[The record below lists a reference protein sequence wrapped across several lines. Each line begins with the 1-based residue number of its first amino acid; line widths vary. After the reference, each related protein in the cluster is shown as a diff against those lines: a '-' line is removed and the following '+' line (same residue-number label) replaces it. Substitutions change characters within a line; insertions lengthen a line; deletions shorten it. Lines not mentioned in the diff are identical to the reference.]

1 MAEKRKF
8 TFLKSNYTL
17 RTKHKTLNKKDTS
30 IYVRDYMVTTNNGG
44 WDSGSMPYGEG
55 NFKMVHRF
63 DEKEARKHSYGKW
76 LNNSQ
81 GDVWTL
87 KEIEAGLS
95 KYDNVKEINKS
106 MVMNT
111 NYKSLLDFAYFGN
124 CSELIKASVTDIIQ
138 KFPGELYVTNKE
150 FSYYD
155 EKLDDIVTVI
165 ADASNGHS
173 EEGKLYYIDNPFG
186 IDIFTPSISPSTENK
201 FKYFCVSRN
210 SYKVLNKYETPCGI
224 DMQRWIVEFQPNV
237 NLKCL
242 RDGQFVAKVL
252 LLGYYNGEN
261 IAYRIDTDCNEKEIY
276 TTSTFIVYVYFNN
289 GEFVYLTDSLWEG
302 FHIRLSDEK
311 IEDFYQNNLDD
322 FERFLLNRET
332 KPRYLIEIETLKE
345 SDTGFKIGSMK
356 LNWPTLSGG
365 WNLDIEGPKY
375 SSYIEK
381 LLGQS
386 QLYDEYYSNNL
397 WRMMTHDSIKNMD
410 LTFQNEKLNEDNSDY
425 NIGISKLEGLFWVYG
440 REFDD
445 LKRYI
450 ENLKAVNN
458 VSYDDRSQ
466 IAENILYEKASLNGW
481 ELYNPTQCLKND
493 TEVKQLYNNQFK
505 IYTLSEV
512 KNRFFTEL
520 LLNSKHIFAR
530 KGTKYG
536 IEMLL
541 TLFGFCSYDYGKH
554 SYPNLSPNEQIS
566 GKTKWEDLNGREKEL
581 YYDYKIDEFVGVAT
595 NTSSDVL
602 NENEDFPCVKYNA
615 LKTGSFGPSEFDMD
629 VDPLEGLP
637 VREVDFITSDGTV
650 KKYIIP
656 WYDKIQYNSNRMYFQ
671 MYGGWGK
678 ISLKDI
684 DETINIT
691 QSEKQHFKE
700 LRSEDD
706 FRIYSETLKYIKVKE
721 NIPDLLK
728 TEYSSLNNGDIYYVN
743 NVVGSEYHYY
753 VLEDKEKSGSLEGWA
768 PVTEEDFSTKTKNA
782 LNVIYLET
790 IIDDYR
796 ANNPHVGYG
805 KYDDGN
811 EYLEYFRHLFKYEID
826 NSTADKPL
834 FDESAYDCHT
844 GGVLEEIGN
853 CGFTIGD
860 IVRDNVKTWYF
871 SPTNIISKMP
881 IPNGIT
887 KFPSTLPFNI
897 SITQPTKDIN
907 KIKGMDTWIVSV
919 PRETISN
926 YYTVLSVCDMKKV
939 NPNKEYT
946 IGFWI
951 KNSDVSTIRIKAKLG
966 NVPNVEAFGT
976 REEEDKGNVLYET
989 IVLGLNEERY
999 IEITGYPFKEQYVQ
1013 IFIGPQY
1020 QNDKTGG
1027 YYRIQYSITDVYIKE
1042 ANGMTPLYKD
1052 EISGIYNL
1060 GDFNEIKENK
1070 IGVIANGYTHY
1081 ESDLLPFNLET
1092 QEVYSN
1098 DEAAANSI
1106 INVKNLKITFA
1117 NKYTNFEGFRQYL
1130 YGVVLPY
1137 MTQLIPSTTILSVDF
1152 DGVESSDTVLYD
1164 IVQGVGII

>member
-1 MAEKRKF
+1 MAKRNF

-17 RTKHKTLNKKDTS
+17 RTKHKSLNKKDS
-30 IYVRDYMVTTNNGG
+30 AIYVRDYMVTTNNGG
-44 WDSGSMPYGEG
+44 WDSGSIPYGEN

-76 LNNSQ
+76 LSNGNS
-81 GDVWTL
+81 DVWTL
-87 KEIEAGLS
+87 KEIESGLS
-95 KYDNVKEINKS
+95 NNENIKEINRK

-111 NYKSLLDFAYFGN
+111 SYNSLLDFAYFGN
-124 CSELIKASVTDIIQ
+124 CTEMIKSSVTDIIN
-138 KFPGELYVTNKE
+138 KFPGELYVTNNE
-150 FSYYD
+150 FSYYN
-155 EKLDDIVTVI
+155 EKEDKIIKIVG
-165 ADASNGHS
+165 DKSNGHD
-173 EEGKLYYIDNPFG
+173 ELTTLYYVDNPFSL
-186 IDIFTPSISPSTENK
+186 DIFTMSISPTTENK
-201 FKYFCVSRN
+201 LKYFCVSRN

-224 DMQRWIVEFQPNV
+224 DMQRWIVEMQPNV
-237 NLKCL
+237 DLHCLKE
-242 RDGQFVAKVL
+242 GQFIAKVL
-252 LLGYYNGEN
+252 LLGQYDSNKGIVYQ
-261 IAYRIDTDCNEKEIY
+261 IDYSQCDKKLY
-276 TTSTFIVYVYFNN
+276 STSTFIIYVYFQ
-289 GEFVYLTDSLWEG
+289 GGKFVYLTDSVWEG
-302 FHIRLSDEK
+302 YHVRLSDEK
-311 IEDFYQNNLDD
+311 IEAYFQNELDD
-322 FERFLLNRET
+322 FERFLLNRDS
-332 KPRYLIEIETLKE
+332 KPRYLIEIDTLKE
-345 SDTGFKIGSMK
+345 SESGFKKGSIK

-365 WNLDIEGPKY
+365 WNIDVESEKY
-375 SSYIEK
+375 VIYIEK
-381 LLGQS
+381 LLEQS
-386 QLYDEYYSNNL
+386 QLYDEYFSNNL

-410 LTFQNEKLNEDNSDY
+410 LTFRNEKLNEDKYDY
-425 NIGISKLEGLFWVYG
+425 NIGISKIEGLFWAYG

-450 ENLKAVNN
+450 ENLKAINDI
-458 VSYDDRSQ
+458 SYSENGQ
-466 IAENILYEKASLNGW
+466 IAESVLYEKCSLNGW
-481 ELYNPTQCLKND
+481 ELYNPIQYLKND
-493 TEVKQLYNNQFK
+493 TEVKQLYHNQFK
-505 IYTLSEV
+505 TYTISDV
-512 KNRFFTEL
+512 KDRFFTEL
-520 LLNSKHIFAR
+520 FINSKNIFSR

-541 TLFGFCSYDYGKH
+541 SLFGFCSYDYGKN
-554 SYPNLSPNEQIS
+554 SYKNLSPNEQIE
-566 GKTKWEDLNGREKEL
+566 GKVMWDELDDGEKQL
-581 YYDYKIDEFVGVAT
+581 YYDYTIDEYVAVVT
-595 NTSSDVL
+595 NKSSDVL
-602 NENEDFPCVKYNA
+602 NANEEFPCEKYNA
-615 LKTGSFGPSEFDMD
+615 LKSGFISPDEFTMD
-629 VDPLEGLP
+629 ANSLEGLP
-637 VREVDFITSDGTV
+637 VREVNFITKNGDL
-650 KKYIIP
+650 KRYIIP
-656 WYDKIQYNSNRMYFQ
+656 WYDKIQYSNNKMYFQ

-684 DETINIT
+684 DEKIHVSPSIT
-691 QSEKQHFKE
+691 KEFKE
-700 LRSEDD
+700 LRTTDD
-706 FRIYSETLKYIKVKE
+706 FKIYSETLKYIKIKDS
-721 NIPDLLK
+721 IQDLLR
-728 TEYSSLNNGDIYYVN
+728 TGYSTLNEGDIYYIERPI
-743 NVVGSEYHYY
+743 GEEYHYY
-753 VLEDKEKSGSLEGWA
+753 VLIDKENSGSLKGWGA
-768 PVTEEDFSTKTKNA
+768 ITEEDFENKTENA
-782 LNVIYLET
+782 LKIIYLES
-790 IIDDYR
+790 IVDDYR

-811 EYLEYFRHLFKYEID
+811 EYLEYFRHLFKYEIE
-826 NSTADKPL
+826 NSTVDKPL
-834 FDESAYDCHT
+834 FTESAYDCNT
-844 GGVLEEIGN
+844 GDVLAEIN
-853 CGFTIGD
+853 DCGFTIGD

-887 KFPSTLPFNI
+887 KFPNTLPFNI

-907 KIKGMDTWIVSV
+907 KIKGMNTWIVSV
-919 PRETISN
+919 PRESISN
-926 YYTVLSVCDMKKV
+926 YYTVLSVCDMKEV

-1042 ANGMTPLYKD
+1042 VNGMTPLYKD

-1070 IGVIANGYTHY
+1070 IGAIANGYTHY

-1137 MTQLIPSTTILSVDF
+1137 MTQLIPSTTILNIDF
-1152 DGVESSDTVLYD
+1152 EGVESSDSVMYD
-1164 IVQGVGII
+1164 IVQGVGIV